1 MIILWYTK
9 FIKKKMQHPTSFG
22 VIVILWMVVNFI
34 RNIDKERK
42 VSFVF
47 VVKKIDIKNQRL
59 VLEYWSHFI
68 LQTPDEP

>member
-1 MIILWYTK
+1 
-9 FIKKKMQHPTSFG
+9 MQHPTSFG

-59 VLEYWSHFI
+59 VLEY
-68 LQTPDEP
+68 